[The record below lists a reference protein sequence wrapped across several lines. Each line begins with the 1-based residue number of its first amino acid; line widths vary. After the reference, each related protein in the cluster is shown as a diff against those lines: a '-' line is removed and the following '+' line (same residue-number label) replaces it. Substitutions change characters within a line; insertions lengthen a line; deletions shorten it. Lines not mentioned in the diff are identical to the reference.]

1 MTSLIILGNKN
12 RHTFANSIV
21 AAHHKSL
28 ELFKKPF
35 TDIFIIDSF
44 ESYTELHKETDWIDY
59 IKNNDVSIE
68 ALTHRIIDINPD
80 IKPATESIG
89 NFVNFIQKIIC
100 ENSNKQSLIVDLTN
114 STTHYKVLL
123 ATTAYILNIQYVYM
137 IDTIKLF
144 NRSPNNGFA
153 SPELL
158 KSTYVP
164 ALDNTELDK
173 IAYMGLTEIV
183 RYEKIIDNLSEKY
196 SNIHPQSSDAE
207 FFKNNFIHS
216 INLKLRGDQRDES
229 DNAIYRI
236 ASSSISASLEDLIR
250 VFLNKF
256 IEPNASIERKTLGQ
270 KIRIIQSK
278 VEKEA
283 SPYFDLEFFRI
294 FNDFIL
300 FLRNSTTHKGKQL
313 TDVEQFKAD
322 LSIKMAVPFVEFYTK
337 IVYPELLPDNQNK
350 LSTTI
355 KKLSTSNINSDEI
368 LYFGLDGDDTGTKL
382 ESLFLSSEDE
392 SAFRH
397 LSTSVDKAIKEISK
411 YIKEQSPKDSII
423 FATGDDLLFKG
434 QFTEDQLKKMQHIYH
449 QKTGFTCSIGY
460 GKSFKDVYLALKI
473 AKTEPEKNSIFGIDY
488 SCIEK

>member
-1 MTSLIILGNKN
+1 MTSLIILGNRN

-28 ELFKKPF
+28 ELFKKSF
-35 TDIFIIDSF
+35 TDIFIIDSS

-59 IKNNDVSIE
+59 IMNNGVSME

-80 IKPATESIG
+80 IKPATESIE
-89 NFVNFIQKIIC
+89 NFVNFIQKMMC
-100 ENSNKQSLIVDLTN
+100 GNSNKQNLIVDLTN

-123 ATTAYILNIQYVYM
+123 ATTAYILGIQNVYM

-144 NRSPNNGFA
+144 NLSTNNGFM

-158 KSTYVP
+158 KSTYIP
-164 ALDNTELDK
+164 APDNTKLDK

-196 SNIHPQSSDAE
+196 SNIHESSDTE

-216 INLKLRGDQRDES
+216 INLKLRGDQQDES

-256 IEPNASIERKTLGQ
+256 FEPHTSIERKTFGQ

-283 SPYFDLEFFRI
+283 SPYFDLEFFRV

-300 FLRNSTTHKGKQL
+300 FLRNSTTHKGNQL
-313 TDVEQFKAD
+313 TDVEKFKAD

-337 IVYPELLPDNQNK
+337 IVYRELLPDNQNK

-382 ESLFLSSEDE
+382 ESLFLSSEEE

-397 LSTSVDKAIKEISK
+397 LSKSVDKAIEEISK
-411 YIKEQSPKDSII
+411 YIKEQSSKDSII

-434 QFTEDQLKKMQHIYH
+434 QFTEDQLKKMQYIYH

-460 GKSFKDVYLALKI
+460 GKSFKDVYLALKL
-473 AKTEPEKNSIFGIDY
+473 AKTEPEKNTIFGIDY
-488 SCIEK
+488 SCIEE